1 MAHLHEHHHDDC
13 CSHEHHHDHEA
24 HESHEHHHDHEGHE
38 HHHHEHSLKKQLWL
52 IIATVILLILAVLI
66 EHDSLFI
73 IHYPLNKWQ
82 LLLVYLV
89 PYLLI
94 GHETL
99 HEAWEGITHGDAFN
113 EHFLMSVATIGALL
127 IGFLPGAETQYPE
140 AVFVMLFFQVGELF
154 EGYAEGKSRDSIA
167 HLMDIRPDI
176 AHVEEKTT
184 DYTDETDFSFESN
197 VQSKSVKS
205 VQSVVEIKDLS
216 PDSVPVGSV
225 IVVKPGEKVPLD
237 GVVIE
242 GTSALNTVALTGES
256 LPRDVNV
263 GDEVISGCV
272 NLSGVLRVRT
282 TKAFGESTV
291 SKIISLVEHAGER
304 KSQSETFITRFARI
318 YTPIVVFA
326 ALALAVIPT
335 LFGGN
340 FATWL
345 YRALM
350 FLVVSCPCALVI
362 SVPLTFFGG
371 IGGASRKG
379 ILVKGA
385 NYMDVLA
392 KVDTVVFDK
401 TGTLTH
407 GQFAVEAV
415 HDPSSDCSRSEDTPE
430 ADQTTPYPSYSGGE
444 DTLQGN
450 LTPHSSLHTPRE
462 KELLHLA
469 AHVEH
474 FSTHPIGAALRDAF
488 PDEATDGCTVSDV
501 EEIAGHGIRAKVKM
515 LNGQCSIVN
524 VGNTKMMDAIGAK
537 WHDCHHVGTIIHV
550 AIDGEYAGHIVINDQ
565 IKSDSAEA
573 IAALKS
579 LGVART
585 VMLTGDRKEV
595 AAHVATT
602 LGLSEYHAELLPAD
616 KVKYIDDLHID
627 DLRLNTLEADS
638 VRSQIENRKSVNRKS
653 SVAFVGDGI
662 NDAPVLAR
670 ADVGIAMGGLGSD
683 AAIEAADVVLMD
695 DKPSKIALAIRIAR
709 RTLSIARQNVA
720 FAIGVKVAVLILA
733 AVGIATMWL
742 AVFADVGVTVLA
754 VLNAMRALRA

>member
-1 MAHLHEHHHDDC
+1 MAHLHEHKHHCDS
-13 CSHEHHHDHEA
+13 CSHEHH
-24 HESHEHHHDHEGHE
+24 HEHHHDHEGHE

-52 IIATVILLILAVLI
+52 ILATVILLILAVLI
-66 EHDSLFI
+66 EHGILVNCQLSTVNLLF
-73 IHYPLNKWQ
+73 
-82 LLLVYLV
+82 VYLV

-176 AHVEEKTT
+176 AHV
-184 DYTDETDFSFESN
+184 DG
-197 VQSKSVKS
+197 
-205 VQSVVEIKDLS
+205 KDVS
-216 PDSVPVGSV
+216 PEDVAVGSV

-304 KSQSETFITRFARI
+304 KSQSETFITRFARV

-326 ALALAVIPT
+326 ALALAIIPT

-371 IGGASRKG
+371 IGGASRKV

-415 HDPSSDCSRSEDTPE
+415 HDPSGDCSRNEE
-430 ADQTTPYPSYSGGE
+430 GGMRNE
-444 DTLQGN
+444 NT
-450 LTPHSSLHTPRE
+450 SRE

-501 EEIAGHGIRAKVKM
+501 EEVAGHGIRARVGDK
-515 LNGQCSIVN
+515 IVC

-579 LGVART
+579 LF
-585 VMLTGDRKEV
+585 
-595 AAHVATT
+595 
-602 LGLSEYHAELLPAD
+602 LL
-616 KVKYIDDLHID
+616 YLYLL
-627 DLRLNTLEADS
+627 LR
-638 VRSQIENRKSVNRKS
+638 
-653 SVAFVGDGI
+653 
-662 NDAPVLAR
+662 
-670 ADVGIAMGGLGSD
+670 
-683 AAIEAADVVLMD
+683 
-695 DKPSKIALAIRIAR
+695 
-709 RTLSIARQNVA
+709 
-720 FAIGVKVAVLILA
+720 
-733 AVGIATMWL
+733 
-742 AVFADVGVTVLA
+742 
-754 VLNAMRALRA
+754 